1 MPMRS
6 KGVRASDVF
15 VTYCLR
21 MAGPL
26 GISFLMAG
34 CAPTH
39 SDGSLDS
46 SGEQL
51 GYGRGVCG
59 ALLRAEFESG
69 YRPFLQANCINCHV
83 SGGEGK
89 GAFADSNIE
98 LSYDA
103 FSGTGF
109 QKVSDFAVNPSHKA
123 PYTGSQ
129 HSGVIDSTRAS
140 WLEVEIQYNE
150 CLTNNQRNDDD
161 PPLGDSPPNTPRLA
175 TVEKVISATSSY
187 VLQVFD
193 LETEMAPGN
202 STFAGAKLQLEV
214 RSFTTPTGEM
224 NYNFRNPK
232 LSAGGIAL
240 QITDL
245 RIVINGIIYEEGTTW
260 KSVNRKIPANQ
271 SRDLSTGVLIREGL
285 IKDSDTMGLSFGA
298 LVTTTFNPTRFSQ
311 LVASGG
317 TFSRACVGCHGASNP
332 RAGLNILNYQDMLN
346 HFVFVPFDPTSGSL
360 LSRMNNATNPMPP
373 SDLVPVAERQAIE
386 DWILDGA
393 PNN

>member
-6 KGVRASDVF
+6 KGVRVF
-15 VTYCLR
+15 HVNVARWLR
-21 MAGPL
+21 IAGPFC
-26 GISFLMAG
+26 ISFIMSG

-89 GAFADSNIE
+89 GAFADNNLE

-103 FSGTGF
+103 FSGAGF
-109 QKVSDFAVNPSHKA
+109 QKVSEFAVNPSHKA

-129 HSGVIDSTRAS
+129 HSGVMDSTRAS

-150 CLTNNQRNDDD
+150 CLTNNRRNDDD
-161 PPLGDSPPNTPRLA
+161 PPPGDPPPSTPRLV
-175 TVEKVISATSSY
+175 TIEKVISATSSY
-187 VLQVFD
+187 VVKNFD

-202 STFAGAKLQLEV
+202 STFVGAKLQLEV
-214 RSFTTPTGEM
+214 RSFSTPTGEM

-232 LSAGGIAL
+232 LFAGGIAL

-245 RIVINGIIYEEGTTW
+245 RISINGIIYEEGTTW

-271 SRDLSTGVLIREGL
+271 NRDLSTGVLIREGL
-285 IKDSDTMGLSFGA
+285 IKDSDTMGLSIGA
-298 LVTTTFNPTRFSQ
+298 LVTTTFSPARFSQ

-317 TFSRACVGCHGASNP
+317 TFSRACVGCHGANNP

-346 HFVFVPFDPTSGSL
+346 HFVFVPFDPASGSL
-360 LSRMNNATNPMPP
+360 LSRMNNGTNPMPP
-373 SDLVPVAERQAIE
+373 SGLVPVAERQAIE